1 MKPQKYISLYLK
13 PFMMVI
19 KERETDSVQYKTRK
33 TTYVGEFEQTK
44 VNETFEYLFPRNEFM
59 QRPISGKMP
68 DFVATIRAFDSGALI
83 FEKTAY
89 FDKI

>member
-1 MKPQKYISLYLK
+1 MKTQKYISLYLK

-19 KERETDSVQYKTRK
+19 KERETDSAQYKTRK
-33 TTYVGEFEQTK
+33 TTYIGEFEQNK
-44 VNETFEYLFPRNEFM
+44 VTEIFEYLVPRNEYM

-68 DFVATIRAFDSGALI
+68 DFVATIRAFDSGSLI

-89 FDKI
+89 FDKL